1 MIVTEAHLIY
11 FSPTHTSKQ
20 VGEAIVH
27 GIGITNFSTTDL
39 TLKPVEEMELPTSAL
54 AVVVVPVY
62 GGHVAPLAM
71 ERLESIRGN
80 DTPIALVVVY
90 GNRAYEKALME
101 LDAFVLLNGFKVIA
115 GATFIGE
122 HSYSSAKYP
131 IAAGRPDSN
140 DLELAVEFKHT
151 GAMVKLAKAHL
162 CGLGVECV
170 TEKAMRLFEKAA
182 KMGNTD
188 GMVEVARCLS
198 QESSVESDES
208 KAMDLLTRA
217 AKQGNAQAMLMVGL
231 MMIDGECG
239 KEDKEG
245 GIGWLKEASEHG
257 NVMAMR
263 RLGEC
268 FENGDGVA
276 QDTGKALEMYEKA
289 SDNGDDESMK
299 RLAWHFETGSGVSID
314 LDKAHSLYTRAF
326 HLPFDNPSD
335 EHHGPE
341 NNEMMMSVF
350 ERMASNGHSL
360 SMFTLGKCYYHG
372 KGVTQDKVKAFEWYL
387 KSAQNGNALAMNNVG
402 WCFNNGQGVTQ
413 DKTKAFEWFLKSA
426 QNGNADAMF
435 NVGC

>member
-1 MIVTEAHLIY
+1 M
-11 FSPTHTSKQ
+11 TSKNADTIGAEDTRERESK
-20 VGEAIVH
+20 GEKE
-27 GIGITNFSTTDL
+27 F
-39 TLKPVEEMELPTSAL
+39 EE
-54 AVVVVPVY
+54 
-62 GGHVAPLAM
+62 AM
-71 ERLESIRGN
+71 R
-80 DTPIALVVVY
+80 
-90 GNRAYEKALME
+90 YEK
-101 LDAFVLLNGFKVIA
+101 
-115 GATFIGE
+115 GE
-122 HSYSSAKYP
+122 GLEKDMTK
-131 IAAGRPDSN
+131 AAQH
-140 DLELAVEFKHT
+140 LEKAVELNHT
-151 GAMVKLAKAHL
+151 GAMVKLAKAYE
-162 CGLGVECV
+162 CGLGVECDK
-170 TEKAMRLFEKAA
+170 T
-182 KMGNTD
+182 
-188 GMVEVARCLS
+188 
-198 QESSVESDES
+198 

-299 RLAWHFETGSGVSID
+299 RLAWHFETGCGVSID

-335 EHHGPE
+335 EYHGPE

-372 KGVTQDKVKAFEWYL
+372 QGVPQDKTKAFEWYL
-387 KSAQNGNALAMNNVG
+387 KSAENGNAEGMNKVG
-402 WCFNNGQGVTQ
+402 VC
-413 DKTKAFEWFLKSA
+413 
-426 QNGNADAMF
+426 
-435 NVGC
+435 